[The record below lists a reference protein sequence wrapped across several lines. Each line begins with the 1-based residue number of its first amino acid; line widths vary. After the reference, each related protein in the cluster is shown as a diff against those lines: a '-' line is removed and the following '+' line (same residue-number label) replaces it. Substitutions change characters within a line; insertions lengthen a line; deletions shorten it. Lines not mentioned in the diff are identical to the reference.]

1 MCPFSILTKTPSTC
15 TVLSASLLF
24 LTFSCL
30 FLCFPTTIFYYF
42 CSFHF
47 KTFPKLFCN
56 LLQLRTNFPFWLSF
70 SSLLSVE
77 TFFFFFFFF
86 LTYLRISYG
95 FSSLLVSQWE
105 TLRSLEILL
114 GLRVVGPMMVWTLL
128 LINRISPHRVVMI
141 WKRLLRDMVHC
152 LKLILTHCA

>member
-77 TFFFFFFFF
+77 TFFFFFFF
-86 LTYLRISYG
+86 LTYLRISCG

-105 TLRSLEILL
+105 TSVIRDFA
-114 GLRVVGPMMVWTLL
+114 WTESSGSDDGVACSGVSVPWALFW
-128 LINRISPHRVVMI
+128 IIENFRWPIFNI
-141 WKRLLRDMVHC
+141 
-152 LKLILTHCA
+152 